1 MFISVRKHV
10 TCYARRI
17 SMEGSKLENTF
28 TDLLAMVVFAELI
41 LFIFSF
47 WFLRYSHDL
56 LCALMTL

>member
-1 MFISVRKHV
+1 
-10 TCYARRI
+10 
-17 SMEGSKLENTF
+17 MEGSKLENTF

-47 WFLRYSHDL
+47 WFLHYSHDL